1 MKQADMKLKLLQ
13 DREAKVQIEKTK
25 LEKISNQMNINT
37 NNNKEAEVKK
47 ESLEDK
53 SELLKKVSEIA
64 QLKET

>member
-1 MKQADMKLKLLQ
+1 MKQANKKLKLLQ

-37 NNNKEAEVKK
+37 NNNNEAEVKK
-47 ESLEDK
+47 EPLEDK